1 MSRVKAGLKL
11 SKKEKVM
18 DKLIKKDK
26 EKIDKM
32 MNTLVKKDKPR
43 DAALKKMKK
52 GKC

>member
-1 MSRVKAGLKL
+1 
-11 SKKEKVM
+11 M

-26 EKIDKM
+26 KKIDSM

-43 DAALKKMKK
+43 DKMIDKMKK